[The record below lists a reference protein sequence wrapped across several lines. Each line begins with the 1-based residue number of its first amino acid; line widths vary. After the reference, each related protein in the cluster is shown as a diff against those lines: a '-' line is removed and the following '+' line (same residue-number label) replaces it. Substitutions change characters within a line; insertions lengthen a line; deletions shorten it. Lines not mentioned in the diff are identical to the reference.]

1 MNTEAAVISAVCK
14 NKDISTLL
22 ADNVDE
28 VFQSHKDVW
37 DGLKSYY
44 YKFRAVP
51 DIGVLQDK
59 YRDFDAVEVNAETGF
74 YLEQM
79 KSEFLGNKIKTII
92 LNSGSSLKENAPS
105 RVLQQMQM
113 QLAGLSKFTNNVRD
127 LDITD
132 VQSAKDHYLSV
143 RDRSL
148 AMGGSPGIPTG
159 FKAIDAAYPTGLAP
173 GHLAVV
179 IGWPGKGK
187 TWFTIQRGN

>member
-79 KSEFLGNKIKTII
+79 KS
-92 LNSGSSLKENAPS
+92 
-105 RVLQQMQM
+105 
-113 QLAGLSKFTNNVRD
+113 
-127 LDITD
+127 
-132 VQSAKDHYLSV
+132 
-143 RDRSL
+143 
-148 AMGGSPGIPTG
+148 
-159 FKAIDAAYPTGLAP
+159 
-173 GHLAVV
+173 
-179 IGWPGKGK
+179 
-187 TWFTIQRGN
+187 